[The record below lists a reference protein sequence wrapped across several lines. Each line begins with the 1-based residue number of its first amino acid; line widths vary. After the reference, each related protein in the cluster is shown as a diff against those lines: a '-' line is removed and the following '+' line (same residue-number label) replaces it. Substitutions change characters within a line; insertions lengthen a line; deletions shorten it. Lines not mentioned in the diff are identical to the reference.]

1 MQALHS
7 DPALRARLKAAGLAR
22 ARRFTWQATARMLL
36 DHCLALDAKRAA

>member
-7 DPALRARLKAAGLAR
+7 DADLRARLKAAGQQR
-22 ARRFTWQATARMLL
+22 ASRFTWKATARMLL